1 MMVLEKHEML
11 YVNKKIKRARP
22 GSIIQVPPEG
32 LGRGKKWGNDF
43 CSRIAYSSNNRL
55 LT

>member
-1 MMVLEKHEML
+1 MLEKHEML

-32 LGRGKKWGNDF
+32 LDPAGKGKEMGK
-43 CSRIAYSSNNRL
+43 
-55 LT
+55 